1 MSRRGVVA
9 KAGRRMA
16 KSEILDSEFDT
27 TWKVA
32 LELFFRPFLEL
43 CFPAAHALI
52 DWNQPPVFLDT
63 ELQQIAAPRR
73 RGKRTVDKLV
83 RVRLLNGR
91 EEWIFIHVEVQ
102 SQRDRHF
109 AARMWTY
116 YRRIVDKFGPHVI
129 SLAVLADD

>member
-1 MSRRGVVA
+1 
-9 KAGRRMA
+9 MA
-16 KSEILDSEFDT
+16 KSEILGSEFDT

-73 RGKRTVDKLV
+73 RATPPGQAD
-83 RVRLLNGR
+83 GR
-91 EEWIFIHVEVQ
+91 QVG
-102 SQRDRHF
+102 
-109 AARMWTY
+109 ARAPAQW
-116 YRRIVDKFGPHVI
+116 P
-129 SLAVLADD
+129 